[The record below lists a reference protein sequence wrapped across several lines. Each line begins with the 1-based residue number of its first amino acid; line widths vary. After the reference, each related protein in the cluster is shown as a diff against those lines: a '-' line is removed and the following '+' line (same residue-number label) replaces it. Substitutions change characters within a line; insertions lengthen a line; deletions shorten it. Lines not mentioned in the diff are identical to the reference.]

1 MRFNTEIFRKYNKV
15 FSNLDG
21 GLIFLEPTENKVYAN
36 GIIQSVV
43 LNCTFED
50 VKDDEKK
57 VYAIDKK
64 DFMHTVE
71 FSETLNMKSD
81 YSYEDDKHT
90 IKGTFKAYEDDASR
104 LNHIKNVFVNEDNF
118 QKSFESSEEM
128 FRLLNRASIF
138 VNPTDIK
145 VSFRNLNIKNKYISA
160 SSDYKCYV
168 SPIDIDGEFLISA
181 DTLKFISIFG
191 KDVEIFKN
199 ESQEYL
205 LKFEDGMMYFN
216 APTELDYLPI
226 DGKFQQSYSS
236 VMNKTVIKVNPKE
249 LIDKLGFISYYASSV
264 PSSCVIL
271 KNEGDKIL
279 LCVGDTSTTL
289 DVTSIESSEEG
300 DLILP
305 FNSNALINVISKL
318 ATDDDITIS
327 VSKDS
332 MLKLFVLNFVENE
345 NIIFAK
351 LNI

>member
-1 MRFNTEIFRKYNKV
+1 MRFNTEIFRKYAKV

-21 GLIFLEPTENKVYAN
+21 ELVFLEPTENKVYTN
-36 GIIQSVV
+36 GTLQSVV
-43 LNCTFED
+43 FNCIFDD

-57 VYAIDKK
+57 VYAVDKK

-71 FSETLNMKSD
+71 FSEVLDMRSD
-81 YSYEDDKHT
+81 YSYNDDKKT
-90 IKGTFKAYEDDASR
+90 IKGTFKAYEDDADR
-104 LNHIKNVFVNEDNF
+104 LKYIKDVFANESNF
-118 QKSFESSEEM
+118 KKSFESSEEM

-145 VSFRNLNIKNKYISA
+145 VSFRNLNIKNKYISS
-160 SSDYKCYV
+160 SSDYRCYV
-168 SPIDIDGEFLISA
+168 SPIDVDGEFLISA

-191 KDVEIFKN
+191 KDVQVFNN
-199 ESQEYL
+199 ETQEYL

-236 VMNKTVIKVNPKE
+236 VMNKTIIKVNPKE
-249 LIDKLGFISYYASSV
+249 LIDKLGFISYYASTT
-264 PSSCVIL
+264 PSTCVIL
-271 KNEGDKIL
+271 KNMGDEVI
-279 LCVGDTSTTL
+279 LCVGETSTVL
-289 DVTSIESSEEG
+289 DVTSIESSEDGE
-300 DLILP
+300 LILP
-305 FNSNALINVISKL
+305 FNSNALMNVVSKL

-332 MLKLFVLNFVENE
+332 MMKLFVLNFTENE